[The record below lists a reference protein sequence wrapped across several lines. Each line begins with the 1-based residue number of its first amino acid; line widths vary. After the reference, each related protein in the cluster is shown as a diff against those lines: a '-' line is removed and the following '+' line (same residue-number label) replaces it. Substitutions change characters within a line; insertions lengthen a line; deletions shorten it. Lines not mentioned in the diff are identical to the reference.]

1 MARITAVWPIT
12 MKLVLLFA
20 FLAASQSMPTEP
32 ILPELQIETRS
43 RFAALDEVQL
53 LANGLLQLG
62 SSLRDFVQNTK
73 NQINDIFQ
81 KLTIFD
87 KSFYQFFVL
96 TSEIKKE
103 EEELKKTT
111 VILKA
116 NNEEIKSL
124 SLEINSKV
132 NDIINERNHLRTQ
145 VGRVEERLSSLSQS
159 LLSVDQHAEISTL
172 KEVIQTQERSITDL
186 LKTVNEQREQLNNQG
201 TKIKGLETKLGSAW
215 IQETAENFERT
226 LQANSFSGYLPYYTS
241 DGSFSSALP
250 RDCGEVFNRGH
261 KSSGLYAIRPHQ
273 SEAFL
278 VNCEFTEEGVFTVIQ
293 NRHDGSVDFD
303 QSWEKYEDGFGD
315 FSGEFWLG
323 LKKIYAI
330 AHQGN
335 SHLHIQMED
344 WRKEK
349 HFIVYQYIL
358 EDAASNFTIHLKLQS
373 VEAVDEHI
381 GLRFSTKDHND
392 GNLDPN
398 CVQDY
403 TGGWWFSI
411 CGDINLNG
419 KSIRSRPRK
428 KTSHWKP
435 GKRTTSF
442 KSSKISISHLT
453 NPQTP

>member
-172 KEVIQTQERSITDL
+172 
-186 LKTVNEQREQLNNQG
+186 
-201 TKIKGLETKLGSAW
+201 KLGSAW

>member
-1 MARITAVWPIT
+1 

-20 FLAASQSMPTEP
+20 LLASSQSMPTEP

-43 RFAALDEVQL
+43 RFAALDEVRL

-73 NQINDIFQ
+73 NQMNDIFH
-81 KLTIFD
+81 KITIFD
-87 KSFYQFFVL
+87 KSFYQLSVL
-96 TSEIKKE
+96 TSEIKEE

-111 VILKA
+111 GILKA

-132 NDIINERNHLRTQ
+132 DDIIKERNHLRTQ
-145 VGRVEERLSSLSQS
+145 VGGLEERLSSLSQS
-159 LLSVDQHAEISTL
+159 LLSADQLAEISTL
-172 KEVIQTQERSITDL
+172 KEVIQAQDRSITDL
-186 LKTVNEQREQLNNQG
+186 LKSVNEQSKQLNNQR
-201 TKIKGLETKLGSAW
+201 TKIKGLENKLNSAW
-215 IQETAENFERT
+215 IQETAENFDRT
-226 LQANSFSGYLPYYTS
+226 LQTKGFSGYLPHYTS
-241 DGSFSSALP
+241 DGSFSSDLP
-250 RDCGEVFNRGH
+250 RDCGEVFSRGH
-261 KSSGLYAIRPHQ
+261 KSSGVYVIRPHQ
-273 SEAFL
+273 SETFL
-278 VNCEFTEEGVFTVIQ
+278 VNCEFTDDGVFTVIQ
-293 NRHDGSVDFD
+293 SRHDGSVDFD

-315 FSGEFWLG
+315 FSSEFWLG

-335 SHLHIQMED
+335 SLLHIQMED

-349 HFIVYQYIL
+349 HFMVYQYIL
-358 EDAASNFTIHLKLQS
+358 DDAVSNYTIHLKMQS
-373 VEAVDEHI
+373 GEANSAVDEHI

-398 CVQDY
+398 CAQDY

-419 KSIRSRPRK
+419 KSIQSRPRK
-428 KTSHWKP
+428 KGSHWKP

-453 NPQTP
+453 NPQSP